1 MEKVKNKKA
10 LFNYEVIESI
20 EAGIELFGH
29 EVKSI
34 KTGRLNFEGSY
45 VSVRGG
51 EVFLVGASIAP
62 FQMQNTPEDYESLR
76 PRRLLLKKNQIEK
89 LIGIER
95 QAGLTVV
102 PISMYN
108 KGRKI
113 KCEIAIVRGK
123 KQFDKRQTLKKK
135 ADERDMRRT
144 LKNS

>member
-1 MEKVKNKKA
+1 MEKIKNKKA

-62 FQMQNTPEDYESLR
+62 FQMQNTPEDYEPTR
-76 PRRLLLKKNQIEK
+76 PRRLLVKKKEVEK
-89 LIGIER
+89 LVGVER
-95 QAGLTVV
+95 KAGLTVV

-108 KGRKI
+108 KGRKL

-123 KQFDKRQTLKKK
+123 KQFDKRQALKKK
-135 ADERDMRRT
+135 ADDRDMRRT

>member
-1 MEKVKNKKA
+1 MEKIRNKKA
-10 LFNYEVIESI
+10 LFNYEVIERL

-51 EVFLVGASIAP
+51 EVFLVGASIAA
-62 FQMQNTPEDYESLR
+62 FQPKNTPEDYEPLR
-76 PRRLLLKKNQIEK
+76 PRRLLLSKKEILQLLGVEK
-89 LIGIER
+89 

-102 PISMYN
+102 PTSMYN
-108 KGRKI
+108 KGKKI

-123 KQFDKRQTLKKK
+123 KQFDKRESLKKK